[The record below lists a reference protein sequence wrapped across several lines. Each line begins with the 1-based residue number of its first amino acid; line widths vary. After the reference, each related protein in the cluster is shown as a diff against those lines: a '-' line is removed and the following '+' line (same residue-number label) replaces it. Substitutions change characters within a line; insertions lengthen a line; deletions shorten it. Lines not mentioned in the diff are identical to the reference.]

1 MSSKPCGATHNLGSP
16 SFSEQV
22 CANQS
27 TFPTFAPYS
36 PDINSPIE
44 KAWRRIGEMV
54 KRRCDE
60 INSAEM
66 MKQII
71 IEEWDALP
79 FDDSEADDGWIGLE
93 ALVDRV

>member
-1 MSSKPCGATHNLGSP
+1 M
-16 SFSEQV
+16 
-22 CANQS
+22 
-27 TFPTFAPYS
+27 
-36 PDINSPIE
+36 D
-44 KAWRRIGEMV
+44 EMV

-79 FDDSEADDGWIGLE
+79 FDDSEADDGWIGFE
-93 ALVDRV
+93 ALVDKWEAILQSVVDCEGWDTPWMK